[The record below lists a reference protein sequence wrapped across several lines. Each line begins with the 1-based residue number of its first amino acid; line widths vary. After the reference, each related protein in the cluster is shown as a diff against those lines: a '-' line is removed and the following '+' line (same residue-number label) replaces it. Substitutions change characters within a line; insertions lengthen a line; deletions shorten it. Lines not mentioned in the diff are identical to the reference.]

1 MKSTLRRFLASDRVA
16 AGAVLAADVFF
27 LISLVWMGIAWWVVK
42 TTCTVWGWTV
52 SCSWHRHL
60 LIWPICFLIV
70 HMLVIPRGKDRE
82 PPRSLGLLRFKF
94 IQRVVL
100 IYVATMLSLMAVDR
114 VLRLMNVEI
123 HVAPMVLKSR
133 SNGVERYHDVLLKD
147 PELLWKFEPGSRVF
161 GRTINR
167 FGFREREVTLQKE
180 KGIRRVICLGDSVT
194 AQGQPGY
201 AQYLHELLTNAPP
214 DGGKWEVFGM
224 GVYGYSSQQGLRL
237 FERVGVTLQPDIVT
251 VSFGRNDHNVAKE
264 ADRSRMA
271 VRVSPF
277 MAGLYQIL
285 DRRHVGRL
293 ILCAVE
299 REHMWIGKK
308 NASMVRVSPEE
319 YRENMN
325 LFVEEIRAVGAIP
338 ILVTAPRREITQ
350 SYVKNGYARSVE
362 EFQNQHDQYAEI
374 ARDVARKTGAPL
386 LDIQT
391 IMAGKDCD
399 GYFAKDAVHFDFYD
413 SEGQLKCGQ
422 KEQPGLRRIAH
433 EMYGLISNLWA
444 TSHLD
449 RDAHAGR

>member
-1 MKSTLRRFLASDRVA
+1 MVA
-16 AGAVLAADVFF
+16 ATVLAADALF
-27 LISLVWMGIAWWVVK
+27 LISLVWMGVAWWVVK
-42 TTCTVWGWTV
+42 TTCTMWGWTV
-52 SCSWHRHL
+52 SYSWHRQL

-70 HMLVIPRGKDRE
+70 RVLIISWEKGRKA
-82 PPRSLGLLRFKF
+82 PRSLDLLRFKF
-94 IQRVVL
+94 VQRMVL
-100 IYVATMLSLMAVDR
+100 IYVATMLPLIAADR

-161 GRTINR
+161 GRTINQ
-167 FGFREREVTLQKE
+167 FGFREREITVHKE
-180 KGIRRVICLGDSVT
+180 KGVRRVICLGDSVT

-214 DGGKWEVFGM
+214 SRDKWEAFGM

-237 FERVGVTLQPDIVT
+237 FELVGAALQPDIVT
-251 VSFGRNDHNVAKE
+251 ISFGRNDHNVAKE
-264 ADRSRMA
+264 TDRSRMA
-271 VRVSPF
+271 VRVSPL
-277 MAGLYQIL
+277 MARLYRIL
-285 DRRHVGRL
+285 ERRHVGRL
-293 ILCAVE
+293 LLCAVE
-299 REHMWIGKK
+299 RERMWIGKK
-308 NASMVRVSPEE
+308 NSTLVRVSPEE

-325 LFVEEIRAVGAIP
+325 LFVEKIRAVGAIP
-338 ILVTAPRREITQ
+338 ILMTAPRREIPQ
-350 SYVKNGYARSVE
+350 SYVKNGYARSTE

-386 LDIQT
+386 LDLQT
-391 IMAGKDCD
+391 IMAGQDCD

-433 EMYGLISNLWA
+433 ELYGSICNLWA
-444 TSHLD
+444 TSRLD

>member
-1 MKSTLRRFLASDRVA
+1 
-16 AGAVLAADVFF
+16 
-27 LISLVWMGIAWWVVK
+27 
-42 TTCTVWGWTV
+42 
-52 SCSWHRHL
+52 
-60 LIWPICFLIV
+60 
-70 HMLVIPRGKDRE
+70 MLVISREKGRE
-82 PPRSLGLLRFKF
+82 PRRSLGLLRFKF
-94 IQRVVL
+94 VQRVVL
-100 IYVATMLSLMAVDR
+100 IYVATMLPLMAVDR

-167 FGFREREVTLQKE
+167 FGFREREVTVQKE
-180 KGIRRVICLGDSVT
+180 KGVRRVICLGDSVT

-214 DGGKWEVFGM
+214 DGDKWEAFGM

-237 FERVGVTLQPDIVT
+237 FELVGAALQPDIVT

-277 MAGLYQIL
+277 MAGLYRIL
-285 DRRHVGRL
+285 ERRHVGRL
-293 ILCAVE
+293 LLCAVE
-299 REHMWIGKK
+299 RERMWIGKK
-308 NASMVRVSPEE
+308 NASLLRVSPEE

-325 LFVEEIRAVGAIP
+325 LFVEKIRAVGAIP
-338 ILVTAPRREITQ
+338 ILITAPRREIPQ
-350 SYVKNGYARSVE
+350 SYVKNGYARSTE

-374 ARDVARKTGAPL
+374 ARDVARKTGALL

-399 GYFAKDAVHFDFYD
+399 SYFAKDAVHFDFYD

-433 EMYGLISNLWA
+433 ELYGSISNLWT
-444 TSHLD
+444 TSRLG
-449 RDAHAGR
+449 RDAHAGQ